1 MTTRKLALALAF
13 ALLVSFGAEA
23 PTAAQNAGR
32 TIDPTRL
39 VQPVFVVRGHGWGH
53 GIGLSQWGA
62 YGFAR
67 AGYTYQRI
75 LAHYYQGT
83 TLGPAPVRRVRVQ
96 LAAGATSLTVSSTD
110 SLRLRDAT
118 AMTYELEPGRYTL
131 KPDLKL
137 KVEPDGKA
145 RALPGPLTFIA
156 GSTQPLAL
164 GDRTYRG
171 TLEVSVV
178 NGKLQA
184 INVVGLEQY
193 LYGVVPSEVP
203 DDWPSEAL
211 KAQAVVARS
220 YALSHLQT
228 GAFDLYA
235 DTRSQVYRGVPEEVP
250 ATTAAVNAT
259 AGQVVLYASKVAN
272 TYYHSTSGGRTA
284 NIADVWP
291 GSPPVPYLV
300 SVPDPYDTASPYHDW
315 GPFLLSRDRLA
326 SVLKV
331 PGKLVDVSATT
342 NPSLRVDGVVGI
354 AADGTGPEIDAT
366 AFRRALDLRSTWFT
380 IGVLAMEKPAAPLAF
395 GSKLNLGAVARGLGK
410 VTLEQRAAGERAWTP
425 FSTVAPRADG
435 TLTVGVKPKVATLY
449 RLSTDDVKSVSV
461 RVAVAPLVRISAS
474 TDGLGLVGL
483 VRPAFPGTVVQV
495 QRLMGAAWKPVA
507 GARVEVTGRWQ
518 ATLELRPGSYRAR
531 VPAATG
537 LAAGTSQILS
547 VTAP

>member
-1 MTTRKLALALAF
+1 VTVRKLALTLAF
-13 ALLVSFGAEA
+13 ALLLPLGAQARTFA
-23 PTAAQNAGR
+23 PDARVA
-32 TIDPTRL
+32 IDPARL
-39 VQPVFVVRGHGWGH
+39 LQPVFVVRGHGWGH
-53 GIGLSQWGA
+53 GVGMSQWGA

-67 AGYTYQRI
+67 AGSTYQKI
-75 LAHYYQGT
+75 LSHYYQGT

-96 LAAGATSLTVSSTD
+96 LAAKAQSLLVSSTD
-110 SLRLRDAT
+110 SLRVRDAT
-118 AMTYELEPGRYTL
+118 AMTYALDPGSYTI

-137 KVEPDGKA
+137 KVDPDAKP

-156 GSTQPLAL
+156 GTQPLSL
-164 GDRTYRG
+164 GDRAYRG
-171 TLEVSVV
+171 TLEISVV

-220 YALSHLQT
+220 YALSHMQT
-228 GAFDLYA
+228 GAFDLFA

-250 ATTAAVNAT
+250 STTAAVNAT
-259 AGQVVLYASKVAN
+259 AGQVVLYNGRVAN

-291 GSPPVPYLV
+291 GSQPIPYLV
-300 SVPDPYDTASPYHDW
+300 SVPDPYDNASPYHDW
-315 GPFLLSRDRLA
+315 GPFLLSRERLA
-326 SVLKV
+326 RVLKV

-342 NPSLRVDGVVGI
+342 NPSLRVNGVVGI

-366 AFRRALDLRSTWFT
+366 TFRRSLDLRSTWFT

-410 VTLEQRAAGERAWTP
+410 VTVEQRTAGQPAWTP

-435 TLTVGVKPKVATLY
+435 TLTVAVKPKVATLY
-449 RLSTDDVKSVSV
+449 RLATDEMKSVAV
-461 RVAVAPLVRISAS
+461 RVAVAPLVRISAAMN
-474 TDGLGLVGL
+474 GLGLVGL
-483 VRPAFPGTVVQV
+483 VRPALPGTVVQV
-495 QRLMGAAWKPVA
+495 QRLVGTAWKPA
-507 GARVEVTGRWQ
+507 ASARVEVTGRWQ
-518 ATLELRPGSYRAR
+518 ATLELRRGSYRAR

-537 LAAGTSQILS
+537 LAAGTSQVLA
-547 VTAP
+547 VTGP